1 MNNRPTNGTD
11 EDKMNNHK
19 VKLLSDY
26 KKSAPTTKLDSIDH
40 SSPPSAGYKTD
51 GFFSSPMMKFTE
63 LLENLDNI
71 ATEVKGMTGD
81 NAPLEETPVEDDP
94 PIGDDNTP
102 EVGLSQNNDEE
113 LLNQLNQIFT
123 PILVM
128 HGVEGDIKEQVQ
140 EACSEDNVLLE
151 RNIINFDDST
161 RMAQLVS
168 VCALLIARQKNTK
181 EYQMYKKAADIKNSM
196 KLDIQKRE
204 YSAANDLAQKFLV
217 KVSTTNGSSI
227 ARKTATSL
235 LPETQH

>member
-1 MNNRPTNGTD
+1 MSNRPVNGTD

-19 VKLLSDY
+19 VRLLSNY
-26 KKSAPTTKLDSIDH
+26 KKDVPTTKLDSIGN
-40 SSPPSAGYKTD
+40 SSPPNAGHKTD
-51 GFFSSPMMKFTE
+51 GFFASSMMKFTE
-63 LLENLDNI
+63 LLESLENV
-71 ATEVKGMTGD
+71 ASEVQELTGD
-81 NAPLEETPVEDDP
+81 NAPIEETPIEGSSMDD
-94 PIGDDNTP
+94 TTSS
-102 EVGLSQNNDEE
+102 VGLGEVNTDE

-140 EACSEDNVLLE
+140 EACSDDNVLLE
-151 RNIINFDDST
+151 RNIISFDDST
-161 RMAQLVS
+161 RMAQLIS

-181 EYQMYKKAADIKNSM
+181 EYQMYKKAAEIKNNM

-217 KVSTTNGSSI
+217 KVSTTNNSSI
-227 ARKTATSL
+227 ARKTATDL